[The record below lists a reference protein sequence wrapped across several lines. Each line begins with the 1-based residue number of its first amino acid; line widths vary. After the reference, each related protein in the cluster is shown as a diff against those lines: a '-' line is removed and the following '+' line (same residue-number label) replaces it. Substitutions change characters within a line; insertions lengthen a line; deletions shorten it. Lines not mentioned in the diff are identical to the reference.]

1 MSTEQLWRSAAPSAL
16 LTVVGMTNIDHVTL
30 EVTDAAA
37 AERFYREAFGLEGQ
51 VRVREGGAPSSGFRG
66 YTLSLTVAQPADA
79 EAIIASALAA
89 GARTVVSPKKSLW
102 GFGGIVE
109 APDGALWNIAT
120 SAKKDTRPASRAF
133 EQLVLLLGVED
144 VAASKRFYVER
155 GLKVNK
161 SIGSFVD
168 FAMGDG
174 VGFGLYKR
182 RALAKSAGVPEEGT
196 GSHRI
201 LIGGSSPAF
210 TDPDGFV
217 WEA

>member
-1 MSTEQLWRSAAPSAL
+1 
-16 LTVVGMTNIDHVTL
+16 MTNIDHVTL

-37 AERFYREAFGLEGQ
+37 AERFYRDAFGLEGQ
-51 VRVREGGAPSSGFRG
+51 VRFREGASPSSGFRG
-66 YTLSLTVAQPADA
+66 YTLSLTVAQPGDA
-79 EAIIASALAA
+79 EAFIASALNA
-89 GARTVVSPKKSLW
+89 GARTVVPPKKSLW

-120 SAKKDTRPASRAF
+120 SAKKDARPAERAF
-133 EQLVLLLGVED
+133 EHLVLLIGVED
-144 VAASKRFYVER
+144 VAASKRLYVER

-168 FAMGDG
+168 FDMGDG
-174 VGFGLYKR
+174 IGFGLYKR
-182 RALAKSAGVPEEGT
+182 RALAKSAGVPEEGS

-201 LIGGSSPAF
+201 LIGGRGPAF

-217 WEA
+217 WEETREA